1 MRTAPCL
8 GSLLTLIFSSR
19 SAVARSEPEGD
30 TDSEV
35 RMELQ
40 WPSTSAGSTS
50 GLWAKMIGLSMTE
63 WLGSVALPMA
73 LF

>member
-1 MRTAPCL
+1 MSTAPCA

-19 SAVARSEPEGD
+19 SAVARSDPEGD
-30 TDSEV
+30 TDNEV

-50 GLWAKMIGLSMTE
+50 A
-63 WLGSVALPMA
+63 P
-73 LF
+73 